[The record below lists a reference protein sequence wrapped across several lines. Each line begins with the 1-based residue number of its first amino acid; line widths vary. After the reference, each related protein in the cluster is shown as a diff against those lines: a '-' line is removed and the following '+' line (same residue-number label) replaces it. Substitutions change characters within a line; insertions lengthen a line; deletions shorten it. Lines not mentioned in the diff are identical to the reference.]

1 MDQPPETSETAS
13 IHQATFLDGG
23 KFFSSPVRLQDQSA
37 VGRLDYAVDSIV
49 EQLEDGTYRSVGQ
62 PEEPRKTYRSC
73 EFCARRKRRCDGDGV
88 NRCSLCTEKNKGECV
103 YPRKLPR
110 KAKPKS
116 AIQQQRRWASGST
129 TRPPEPFNLSGGG
142 VV

>member
-1 MDQPPETSETAS
+1 MVLCLHVILYLLCHTSYANKMDQSRETSETAS

-88 NRCSLCTEKNKGECV
+88 NRCRSV
-103 YPRKLPR
+103 
-110 KAKPKS
+110 
-116 AIQQQRRWASGST
+116 
-129 TRPPEPFNLSGGG
+129 
-142 VV
+142 